1 MRTIVCIDYWNFQ
14 VHWNQRTG
22 KAKCDWTKLGPELLA
37 QVNSML
43 SPLGLGPARLEG
55 VRLYASNLQGE
66 PGDGKMLAWMNQ
78 FLKRIPGW
86 SVFIRERHLRDKPIH
101 CRACGHTMERCESC
115 KGVLQ
120 QAVEKGV
127 DAAIVSDML
136 ILAWEGVYDMAI
148 ILSQDSDFIPAVAA
162 VQNKGLKVVNA
173 GWSTGGNQLQQECW
187 GSFPLAELAPR
198 LVRA

>member
-1 MRTIVCIDYWNFQ
+1 
-14 VHWNQRTG
+14 
-22 KAKCDWTKLGPELLA
+22 
-37 QVNSML
+37 
-43 SPLGLGPARLEG
+43 
-55 VRLYASNLQGE
+55 
-66 PGDGKMLAWMNQ
+66 
-78 FLKRIPGW
+78 
-86 SVFIRERHLRDKPIH
+86 
-101 CRACGHTMERCESC
+101 MERCESC

-136 ILAWEGVYDMAI
+136 ILAWEGVYDMAV

-187 GSFPLAELAPR
+187 ASFPLAELAPR